1 MFFPA
6 LKALNSPIAA
16 AMKSPVEQKAS
27 EAQKTTMMVMP
38 ATVQAGRGVAARV
51 RMES

>member
-1 MFFPA
+1 MMFFPA
-6 LKALNSPIAA
+6 LKALNCPIAA
-16 AMKSPVEQKAS
+16 AMKSPAVVS
-27 EAQKTTMMVMP
+27 EAQKTTMMMMP